1 MTESMISIVISVI
14 ALAIALIAF
23 FQSRP
28 KKEEA
33 PQNVQQYNSVPLQLQ
48 AYERLV
54 LLTERIS
61 LPNLISRIS
70 HPTASAKEMQVLL
83 NENIK
88 QEFEYNASQQIY
100 VSEVAW
106 EAVRNLRD
114 QSMLIINQVANVL
127 PPDAKGS
134 DLNKQLLEV
143 IMQQNDAALHT
154 IVLNAINFEAK
165 KLLHK

>member
-1 MTESMISIVISVI
+1 MSESIISIIISVI
-14 ALAIALIAF
+14 ALAVAVMAF
-23 FQSRP
+23 FQSR
-28 KKEEA
+28 KKKEA

-70 HPTASAKEMQVLL
+70 HPTATAKEMQVLL

-100 VSEVAW
+100 VSPVAW

-114 QSMLIINQVANVL
+114 QNMLIINQVAAVL

-134 DLNKQLLEV
+134 DLNKQLLDV

-165 KLLHK
+165 KLLQ